1 MDNITLR
8 GFKMDEEYKKILKI
22 IYESNK
28 KDPSYQVDN
37 NDLIEKLDV
46 KPDELVT
53 ITNYLEGERY
63 IKIEPYLDGFEV
75 NITPRGI
82 KLVEKWD

>member
-1 MDNITLR
+1 
-8 GFKMDEEYKKILKI
+8 MDEEYKKILKI

-28 KDPSYQVDN
+28 NNPSYQVDN
-37 NDLIEKLDV
+37 KDLIEKLGV

-63 IKIEPYLDGFEV
+63 ITIDPYLDGFEV
-75 NITPRGI
+75 NITPRGR

>member
-1 MDNITLR
+1 
-8 GFKMDEEYKKILKI
+8 MDEEYKKILKI
-22 IYESNK
+22 IYESYNK
-28 KDPSYQVDN
+28 NPGYQVDN
-37 NDLIEKLDV
+37 KDLIEKLDV

-63 IKIEPYLDGFEV
+63 IKIDPYLDGFEV
-75 NITPRGI
+75 NITPRGR

>member
-1 MDNITLR
+1 
-8 GFKMDEEYKKILKI
+8 MDEEYKKILKL

-28 KDPSYQVDN
+28 KNPGYQVDN

-63 IKIEPYLDGFEV
+63 ITIEPYLDGFEV
-75 NITPRGI
+75 NITLQGK

>member
-1 MDNITLR
+1 
-8 GFKMDEEYKKILKI
+8 MDEEYKKILKL

-28 KDPSYQVDN
+28 KNPGYQVDK
-37 NDLIEKLDV
+37 NDLIEKFDI

-63 IKIEPYLDGFEV
+63 ITIEPYLDGFEV
-75 NITPRGI
+75 NITLQGK

>member
-1 MDNITLR
+1 
-8 GFKMDEEYKKILKI
+8 MDEEYKKILKI

-28 KDPSYQVDN
+28 KNPSYQVDN
-37 NDLIEKLDV
+37 KDLLENLDV

-63 IKIEPYLDGFEV
+63 IQIDPYLDGFEV
-75 NITPRGI
+75 NITPRG
-82 KLVEKWD
+82 ENW

>member
-1 MDNITLR
+1 
-8 GFKMDEEYKKILKI
+8 MDEEYKKILKI

-28 KDPSYQVDN
+28 KNPSYQVDN

-63 IKIEPYLDGFEV
+63 ITIEPYLDGFEV

>member
-1 MDNITLR
+1 
-8 GFKMDEEYKKILKI
+8 MDEEYKKILKI

-28 KDPSYQVDN
+28 NNPSYQVDN

-46 KPDELVT
+46 KPDELIT

-63 IKIEPYLDGFEV
+63 ITIEPYLDGFEV
-75 NITPRGI
+75 NITLRGI

>member
-1 MDNITLR
+1 
-8 GFKMDEEYKKILKI
+8 MDEEYKKILKFM
-22 IYESNK
+22 YESNK
-28 KDPSYQVDN
+28 KNPGYQVDN
-37 NDLIEKLDV
+37 NDLKEKLDV

-63 IKIEPYLDGFEV
+63 ITIEPYLDGFEV
-75 NITPRGI
+75 NITLHGR

>member
-1 MDNITLR
+1 
-8 GFKMDEEYKKILKI
+8 MDEEYKKILKI

-28 KDPSYQVDN
+28 KNPSYQVDN

>member
-28 KDPSYQVDN
+28 KNPSYQVDN
-37 NDLIEKLDV
+37 NYLIEKLDV

-75 NITPRGI
+75 NITPRGR

>member
-1 MDNITLR
+1 
-8 GFKMDEEYKKILKI
+8 MDEEYKKILKI

-28 KDPSYQVDN
+28 KNPSYQVDN
-37 NDLIEKLDV
+37 NDLREKLDV

>member
-1 MDNITLR
+1 
-8 GFKMDEEYKKILKI
+8 MDEEYKKILKI

-28 KDPSYQVDN
+28 KNPSYQVDN
-37 NDLIEKLDV
+37 KDLIENLDV
-46 KPDELVT
+46 KPDELVI

-63 IKIEPYLDGFEV
+63 IKIDPYLDGFEV
-75 NITPRGI
+75 NITPRGR

>member
-1 MDNITLR
+1 
-8 GFKMDEEYKKILKI
+8 MDEEYKKVLKI

-28 KDPSYQVDN
+28 KNPSYQVDN

-63 IKIEPYLDGFEV
+63 IIIEPYLDGFEV
-75 NITPRGI
+75 NITPHGR